1 MTRFSTLIP
10 SEHDE
15 QVVFMRHIFYTM
27 PQIEPFLFAIP
38 NGGLRNKTTA
48 ARLKAEGVKPGV
60 PDLFL
65 SLPSGTYHGLYIEMK
80 RSEGGKLSPEQKE
93 MLDRFGGVGYM
104 TVVANGA
111 DEALDA
117 VKEYLEVR

>member
-1 MTRFSTLIP
+1 
-10 SEHDE
+10 
-15 QVVFMRHIFYTM
+15 M

>member
-1 MTRFSTLIP
+1 
-10 SEHDE
+10 
-15 QVVFMRHIFYTM
+15 
-27 PQIEPFLFAIP
+27 
-38 NGGLRNKTTA
+38 
-48 ARLKAEGVKPGV
+48 
-60 PDLFL
+60 
-65 SLPSGTYHGLYIEMK
+65 MK